1 MSEDT
6 LHVENWPDIDII
18 IPTLNCKENL
28 ELCIERIKAQIYKGE
43 LNIFIVDGGSKD
55 GTIEVGERYK
65 CKITVIDGIYS
76 DGKKGAKVLGASF
89 GTGEFIWHIDSDNF
103 LIGGDVAKK
112 LVEPLIQHPEC
123 NISIPFNAEKPNYRK
138 TRSKMANYLNEFTNR
153 KEIAIL
159 RSYFNQGIVENGY
172 SIIKDMEY
180 GITNCSLI
188 RRSAEEKVNF
198 FDNDI
203 ELLKRLRKSGL
214 SCAILVQDAT
224 FEQNYSDSFI
234 HNGIKQARR
243 LKCFARMGKKGLQ
256 EYFVDPEAV
265 KGHFGTNFQYYKKCV
280 KSFMESKDIKEL
292 YFLTDLILLFFVV
305 FYSFPYLIKLIK
317 ISR

>member
-1 MSEDT
+1 MNENP
-6 LHVENWPDIDII
+6 LHVEKWPDIDII

-28 ELCIERIKAQIYKGE
+28 ELCLERVKSQMYKGE

-65 CKITVIDGIYS
+65 CKITIVDGIYS
-76 DGKKGAKVLGASF
+76 DGKKGAKVLGAFF

-112 LVEPLIQHPEC
+112 LVEPLIEHPEC
-123 NISIPFNAEKPNYRK
+123 NISIPFNAKEPCYRK
-138 TRSKMANYLNEFTNR
+138 KRSKMANYLNEFTNR

-203 ELLKRLRKSGL
+203 ELLKRLRKAGL

-234 HNGIKQARR
+234 HNAIKQARR
-243 LKCFARMGKKGLQ
+243 LKFFARMGKKGLH

-265 KGHFGTNFQYYKKCV
+265 RGHFGTNFQYYKRCL
-280 KSFMESKDIKEL
+280 KSYMESKDIKEL
-292 YFLTDLILLFFVV
+292 YFLTDLILLFFVL
-305 FYSFPYLIKLIK
+305 FYSFPYPIKLIN

>member
-1 MSEDT
+1 MKKNT
-6 LHVENWPDIDII
+6 LNVEKWPDIDII

-28 ELCIERIKAQIYKGE
+28 ELCLERIKSQMYKGE

-55 GTIEVGERYK
+55 GTAEVAGRYK
-65 CKITVIDGIYS
+65 CKIAIAEGIYS
-76 DGKKGAKVLGASF
+76 DGKKGAKALGASF

-103 LIGGDVAKK
+103 LVGGDVAKK
-112 LVEPLIQHPEC
+112 LVEPLIEHPEC
-123 NISIPFNAEKPNYRK
+123 NISIPFNAEEPYHKK

-153 KEIAIL
+153 KEISIL
-159 RSYFNQGIVENGY
+159 KSYFDQGIVQHGY
-172 SIIKDMEY
+172 SILKDIDY

-203 ELLKRLRKSGL
+203 EFLKRLRKAGL
-214 SCAILVQDAT
+214 SSAIIVQDAK

-234 HNGIKQARR
+234 YNAIKQARR
-243 LKCFARMGKKGLQ
+243 IKFFANMGKKGLQ
-256 EYFVDPEAV
+256 EYFVDPEVV
-265 KGHFGTNFQYYKKCV
+265 KGHFSTNFQYYKRYL
-280 KSFMESKDIKEL
+280 KSFMKSKNIKDL
-292 YFLTDLILLFFVV
+292 YFLSDLILLFFVL
-305 FYSFPYLIKLIK
+305 FYSFPYLIKLIN